1 VDGADDESVEKDLG
15 DVLANASQADD
26 EDNFDAIDDQIM
38 DSDDDQNEIR
48 NHHL

>member
-1 VDGADDESVEKDLG
+1 MDGADDESVEKDLG

-26 EDNFDAIDDQIM
+26 EDNFDAIDQII